1 MVNLNERKA
10 TAGNIKPH
18 LIRLGGRWIHEIIY
32 NIIREIWNEK
42 QIESVN
48 LLNESKVVL
57 LLKNPRERWRY
68 VRKVVT
74 TEMRYCKNR
83 EKFKDQIKKDY
94 YKNLE
99 KNQKKLAKWLWKKYE
114 DSTITTSRGSSNR
127 IYPLK
132 TKNKSRVFYTIEK
145 IYTEMNMDNRNY
157 NL

>member
-1 MVNLNERKA
+1 
-10 TAGNIKPH
+10 
-18 LIRLGGRWIHEIIY
+18 
-32 NIIREIWNEK
+32 
-42 QIESVN
+42 
-48 LLNESKVVL
+48 
-57 LLKNPRERWRY
+57 
-68 VRKVVT
+68 
-74 TEMRYCKNR
+74 MRYCKNR

-99 KNQKKLAKWLWKKYE
+99 KTRKKLAKWLWKKYE

-132 TKNKSRVFYTIEK
+132 MKNKSRVFYTIEK